1 MDNKLN
7 DPLWIEIL
15 KIAQYEL
22 DAYVNSAIIKLLK
35 LTDLSEEEIEN
46 EFGVLNCYCNT
57 RENRRKQK
65 NALYKM
71 LAKVRELQGGL
82 DFSYDG

>member
-1 MDNKLN
+1 MNNKLN
-7 DPLWIEIL
+7 DPLWKEIL
-15 KIAQYEL
+15 KIDQYEL

-35 LTDLSEEEIEN
+35 LIDLSEEEIEK
-46 EFGVLNCYCNT
+46 EFRVLNSYCNT
-57 RENRRKQK
+57 RKNRRKQK

-71 LAKVRELQGGL
+71 LVKVRELQGGL

>member
-1 MDNKLN
+1 MDNKSN
-7 DPLWIEIL
+7 DTSWIEIL
-15 KIAQYEL
+15 KIDQYEL
-22 DAYVNSAIIKLLK
+22 DAYANSAIIKLLE
-35 LTDLSEEEIEN
+35 LTDLSEEQIEN

-57 RENRRKQK
+57 RKNRRKQK

-71 LAKVRELQGGL
+71 LAKFRELQGGL